1 MDIIHFEKKVSK
13 KYYVRN
19 HHVVCFLRI
28 ITFIHVFMTEVGV
41 RKDVWVR
48 VCVWGGGAVRE
59 S

>member
-48 VCVWGGGAVRE
+48 VCVWGGGQ
-59 S
+59 